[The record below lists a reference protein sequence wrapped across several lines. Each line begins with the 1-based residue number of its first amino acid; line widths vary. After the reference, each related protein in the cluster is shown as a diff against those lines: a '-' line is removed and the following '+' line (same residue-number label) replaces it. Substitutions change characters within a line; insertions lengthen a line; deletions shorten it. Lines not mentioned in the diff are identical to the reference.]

1 MNKNDKKILNILP
14 LVTKPV
20 RYTGEEYN
28 IFPLPLKRDYIKVCL
43 IFPEIYEIGMSNYG
57 LRILYSKLN
66 YHKNTI
72 CERSYAPALDFGE
85 KLKKSDIPLF
95 SLENR
100 LPLFKFD
107 IIGFSL
113 QSELNYPNVLYCL
126 SLGKIP
132 LRTEERLHSNYPLVI
147 AGGPCTVNPLP
158 MAPFIDAFVIGDGE
172 EIILEIV
179 EIYRNFRKDK
189 RRILENLANLEGI
202 YVPLIHRRE
211 KIVKRRYVKELKE
224 EDFPFPPLVPIC
236 EIVHDHLTI
245 EISRGCGRG
254 CRFCQAGFTN
264 RPVRIRSEEEI
275 KRLALRAIKATGYEE
290 ISLLSF
296 SAGDYP
302 NLPSLLS
309 SLNEILYPYLVAI
322 SLPSLRGEDFDEKI
336 VKELK
341 LIKKT
346 GITFAPETISSRL
359 KKVINKE
366 ISNKK
371 IIEAVET
378 LITNN
383 WQGIKF
389 YFMIGLPTEREEDI
403 KEIAYF
409 LNFLGKIAKNKEL
422 RISISPFIP
431 KPHTPFQFC
440 YFDDKNL
447 LLEKI
452 KILKN
457 LVKSKNIRIKYESL
471 EQAEIQAVLA
481 RGDERLAFVVEDI
494 FKNQGLFQDWTEH
507 FRYQLWLESFSK
519 NQIKKENYLKERSIN
534 EPLPWDF
541 IDVGISKNFLIE
553 SYQKALSYQDQEII
567 SFSSFPKIKRETFT
581 PEISPISQKPI
592 CLSQNFYKRFRIK
605 FKVGEIFRFAS
616 HLDVV
621 RAIYRAIRRSS
632 LPVFHSLGFSPRY
645 LVSFGPPLPVGVISE
660 SEYFDIFL
668 KIDYNGNLIKD
679 LGSFMP
685 KDLTVIDFKEIK
697 KETPRLGKTIKFLK
711 YEVILPKSI
720 FKKINLDTT
729 SYYIQLINNSVEI
742 LLPFQPGIKL
752 YPTLTK
758 ILGLE
763 EEIVKLLPIRRIEQY
778 IIKNDKLITP
788 LEDD

>member
-1 MNKNDKKILNILP
+1 MNKFFLNFLP
-14 LVTKPV
+14 LVTKPI
-20 RYTGEEYN
+20 RYTGGEYN
-28 IFPLPLKRDYIKVCL
+28 LFPLPIKKNTIKVCL

-57 LRILYSKLN
+57 LKILYSKLN
-66 YHKNTI
+66 RHKNTI
-72 CERSYAPALDFGE
+72 CERSYAPAIDFGK
-85 KLKKSDIPLF
+85 KLKEYNLPLF
-95 SLENR
+95 SLENK

-132 LRTEERLHSNYPLVI
+132 LRTEERINSNYPLII

-172 EIILEIV
+172 EVILEIV
-179 EIYRNFRKDK
+179 EIYRNFKNNK
-189 RRILENLANLEGI
+189 KAILENLANLEGV
-202 YVPLIHRRE
+202 YVPLIHKKE
-211 KIVKRRYVKELKE
+211 KIIKKRYVKELKE

-254 CRFCQAGFTN
+254 CRFCQAGFIN
-264 RPVRIRSEEEI
+264 RPVRIRPVEEI

-290 ISLLSF
+290 LSLLSF

-302 NLPSLLS
+302 NLSLLLS
-309 SLNEILYPYLVAI
+309 SLNEILNPYLVAL
-322 SLPSLRGEDFDEKI
+322 SLPSLRGEDFDEDI
-336 VKELK
+336 VNQLG

-366 ISNKK
+366 ISNEK
-371 IIEAVET
+371 IIQAVEN
-378 LITNN
+378 LINNN

-389 YFMIGLPTEREEDI
+389 YFMIGLPTEKEEDI

-409 LNFLGKIAKNKEL
+409 LNFLGKNIKSKEL

-440 YFDDKNL
+440 SFEDKTI

-452 KILKN
+452 RTLKN
-457 LVKSKNIRIKYESL
+457 LVKFKNIRIKYENL
-471 EQAEIQAVLA
+471 DQAEIQAILA
-481 RGDERLAFVVEDI
+481 RGDEKLSLIIEEV
-494 FKNQGLFQDWTEH
+494 FKSQGIFQDWTEH
-507 FRYQLWLESFSK
+507 FQYQLWLDSFSK
-519 NQIKKENYLKERSIN
+519 NQIDKENYLKEKN
-534 EPLPWDF
+534 LKGNLPWEF
-541 IDVGISKNFLIE
+541 IDVGIPKNFFIE
-553 SYQKALSYQDQEII
+553 NYQKALSNQEIENFDSLKFAKKENFFSKKLP
-567 SFSSFPKIKRETFT
+567 SFKKQPAFY
-581 PEISPISQKPI
+581 PI
-592 CLSQNFYKRFRIK
+592 YKRVRVK
-605 FKVGEIFRFAS
+605 FKVGENFRFAS
-616 HLDVV
+616 HLDIV
-621 RAIYRAIRRSS
+621 RAIYRTVRRAC
-632 LPVFHSLGFSPRY
+632 LPVIHSGGFSPRY
-645 LVSFGPPLPVGVISE
+645 LISFGPPLPVGVISE

-668 KIDYNGNLIKD
+668 KIDYNGNLIKE
-679 LGSFMP
+679 LGNFMP
-685 KDLTVIDFKEIK
+685 KDLIVIDFKEIK
-697 KETPRLGKTIKFLK
+697 RDKPSLGKSIKFLK
-711 YEVILPKSI
+711 YEIFFPDSI
-720 FKKINLDTT
+720 IKKINLNTT
-729 SYYIQLINNSVEI
+729 SYYFRLYDNVGEI
-742 LLPFQPGIKL
+742 LLPFQSGVKL

-763 EEIVKLLPIRRIEQY
+763 EEIVKLLLIKRIEQY
-778 IIKNDKLITP
+778 LIKNDKLITP

>member
-1 MNKNDKKILNILP
+1 MNKNDKKILNLLP
-14 LVTKPV
+14 LVTKPI
-20 RYTGEEYN
+20 RYTGGEYN
-28 IFPLPLKRDYIKVCL
+28 VFPLPIKKETIKVCL

-57 LRILYSKLN
+57 LKILYSKLN
-66 YHKNTI
+66 CHKNTI
-72 CERSYAPALDFGE
+72 CERSYAPAIDFGK
-85 KLKKSDIPLF
+85 KLKEHDIPLF
-95 SLENR
+95 SLENK

-132 LRTEERLHSNYPLVI
+132 IHTEERLNSNYPLII

-172 EIILEIV
+172 EVILEII
-179 EIYRNFRKDK
+179 EIYRNFKNNK
-189 RRILENLANLEGI
+189 RGILENLANLEGI
-202 YVPLIHRRE
+202 YVPLIHKKE
-211 KIVKRRYVKELKE
+211 KIIKRRYVKELRE

-245 EISRGCGRG
+245 EISRGCTRG

-264 RPVRIRSEEEI
+264 RPVRIRPEEEI

-302 NLPSLLS
+302 HLSHLLS
-309 SLNEILYPYLVAI
+309 SLNEILHPYLVAL
-322 SLPSLRGEDFDEKI
+322 SLPSLRGEDFNEEI
-336 VKELK
+336 VNQLR

-366 ISNKK
+366 ISNEK
-371 IIEAVET
+371 IIQSVEN
-378 LITNN
+378 LINNN

-389 YFMIGLPTEREEDI
+389 YFMVGLPTEKEEDV
-403 KEIAYF
+403 KEITYF
-409 LNFLGKIAKNKEL
+409 LNFLGKITKNKEL

-440 YFDDKNL
+440 GFEDKKI

-457 LVKSKNIRIKYESL
+457 LIKFKNIRIKYENL
-471 EQAEIQAVLA
+471 EQAEIQTILA
-481 RGDERLAFVVEDI
+481 RGDEKLSLVIEEV
-494 FKNQGLFQDWTEH
+494 FKNQGFFQDWTEY
-507 FRYQLWLESFSK
+507 FKYQIWIEGFFK
-519 NQIKKENYLKERSIN
+519 NQIEKENYLKEKSII
-534 EPLPWDF
+534 EPLPWEF
-541 IDVGISKNFLIE
+541 IDVGIPKNFLIE
-553 SYQKALSYQDQEII
+553 NYQKALSYQEIVNTDPFK
-567 SFSSFPKIKRETFT
+567 FSKRETFL
-581 PEISPISQKPI
+581 SKKFPIFQKPI
-592 CLSQNFYKRFRIK
+592 SSSPIYKRFRIK
-605 FKVGEIFRFAS
+605 FKVGENFRFAS
-616 HLDVV
+616 HLDIV
-621 RAIYRAIRRSS
+621 RAIYRTVRRAC
-632 LPVFHSLGFSPRY
+632 LPVLHSVGFSPRY
-645 LVSFGPPLPVGVISE
+645 LISFGPPLPVGVISE

-668 KIDYNGNLIKD
+668 KIDYNGNLIQE
-679 LGSFMP
+679 LGNFMP
-685 KDLTVIDFKEIK
+685 RGLIVVDFKEIK
-697 KETPRLGKTIKFLK
+697 KEKPSLGKSIKFLK
-711 YEVILPKSI
+711 YEISLPESV
-720 FKKINLDTT
+720 FKKINLDTS
-729 SYYIQLINNSVEI
+729 SYYFRLYDNLGEI
-742 LLPFQPGIKL
+742 LLPFQPGVKL
-752 YPTLTK
+752 YSTLAK

-763 EEIVKLLPIRRIEQY
+763 EEVIRSLPIKRVEQY
-778 IIKNDKLITP
+778 LIKNDKLITP